1 MFRKLQG
8 TDSYVGEFVGDA
20 TRLGFDFGLYSNPLP
35 DPKDPRH
42 VVSFEVINGRPG
54 KLVVPRSPGHGT
66 TGVYFGDLPGGN
78 KLEVSGTD
86 IIPSQQDVVVRIL
99 RTIQAKD
106 FKPIP

>member
-1 MFRKLQG
+1 LRSL
-8 TDSYVGEFVGDA
+8 TVGRENWSSREA
-20 TRLGFDFGLYSNPLP
+20 LAN
-35 DPKDPRH
+35 
-42 VVSFEVINGRPG
+42 
-54 KLVVPRSPGHGT
+54 GT